1 MKITTVGFL
10 LWMWL
15 PALSKELDLRPAD
28 ERASGGG
35 GGVKA
40 QVQLCGPRLNVAKL
54 APGCSVLAQTGLVRL
69 EGKSEGRCSYV
80 SLLLWDCSSSPCD
93 YQHTQLRYN
102 ILNYPELSDLS
113 VSKWEERLVHKHKM
127 FDCMWPM
134 WNIYE
139 SNKTSIRF
147 CGAIKVLPLVKQ
159 VIRHRKSIIVQ
170 FLTAKVQPEWSL
182 WLLGEDCLNQLLKPF
197 LLKSSI
203 NVWIK
208 APVVLFSLF
217 CM

>member
-1 MKITTVGFL
+1 
-10 LWMWL
+10 
-15 PALSKELDLRPAD
+15 
-28 ERASGGG
+28 
-35 GGVKA
+35 
-40 QVQLCGPRLNVAKL
+40 
-54 APGCSVLAQTGLVRL
+54 
-69 EGKSEGRCSYV
+69 
-80 SLLLWDCSSSPCD
+80 
-93 YQHTQLRYN
+93 
-102 ILNYPELSDLS
+102 
-113 VSKWEERLVHKHKM
+113 
-127 FDCMWPM
+127 M

-139 SNKTSIRF
+139 SNKTFIRF

-217 CM
+217 CMQWLTLYLSSRHCAHPSLVYVFLTFWSMLYWWSAGAEPWNISIASLEALQQRVDLNAGKHYRHIPTQQHKFSYDSCSQKKNMRIYGED